1 MTTDPELPESV
12 EAAVKVIRELREKTL
27 LTREDRENLNRAKLR
42 IAYYAC
48 RSENVAATRE
58 NLTYVLGPDALDIM
72 NAYDK
77 YLERESGKGAEKP
90 PRTRRGQGQFWDGA

>member
-58 NLTYVLGPDALDIM
+58 NLTYILGPDAIDIM

-77 YLERESGKGAEKP
+77 YLEREAERKTEKP
-90 PRTRRGQGQFWDGA
+90 SRNRRGQGQFWDGA